1 MKPPKCFIHTL
12 CSSLH
17 FHGWRSITII
27 DDEWCAPPPPLLQSR
42 KKRKHEKPKP
52 KNRKE
57 KKKKEAEITKGVW
70 EFCEWKRKN
79 FIYKYINIYILPGSI
94 LSAFYHT
101 TRGRIYRERLHFTP
115 LIWKCTKTTFDLQRY
130 GEMVPH
136 SDQGHFVHWRQWKWK
151 RRRFPWQPLQNVERN
166 LWLRGLLGGVL
177 RLEMNE
183 KERERERERK
193 CVCVWESS
201 GLFDWYR
208 ENVLRGIGILDLG
221 RPVKSHFQLSLGLL
235 FLVALADLSH
245 LCCVFPLLSDPFDPS
260 SYFLFFF
267 LLNFIVIIIKWK
279 VETTPHR
286 PTRSLLGVSQ
296 CHMHLRS
303 FIKF

>member
-1 MKPPKCFIHTL
+1 MTSGVLLLHLFYSLAKNENTKNQNPKIE
-12 CSSLH
+12 
-17 FHGWRSITII
+17 R
-27 DDEWCAPPPPLLQSR
+27 
-42 KKRKHEKPKP
+42 
-52 KNRKE
+52 E

-177 RLEMNE
+177 RLEMKE

-245 LCCVFPLLSDPFDPS
+245 LCVAPPIWPFWPF
-260 SYFLFFF
+260 FLFSF
-267 LLNFIVIIIKWK
+267 LFSFKFYCHHHQ
-279 VETTPHR
+279 VESGNHP
-286 PTRSLLGVSQ
+286 PPPDSLSSRCVTMSHAPPLF
-296 CHMHLRS
+296 H
-303 FIKF
+303 